1 MYGGIN
7 VNISVLLI
15 DNGNDGIDNYVRL
28 LAGCDIKVVKWDH
41 IQDCNVDNYELIV
54 LSHGREISVYRNDLE
69 KNLILSANIPI
80 IGVCYGFQ
88 MLSYT
93 YGLKIEE
100 LDPPSIG
107 TNKIIAKSQHAMFR
121 GISQFTSIE
130 KHKYGVK
137 TIGTNEKVICHAV
150 SDFGIEIIEILN
162 RKQYG
167 FQFHPEILDQDN
179 QGNIIF
185 NNLLAYL
192 FPNR

>member
-1 MYGGIN
+1 MYGGIGM
-7 VNISVLLI
+7 NISVLLI
-15 DNGNDGIDNYVRL
+15 DNGNDGIENYMHL
-28 LAGCDIKVVKWDH
+28 LAGCNVKVVKWNR
-41 IQDCNVDNYELIV
+41 IQECNVEKYELII
-54 LSHGREISVYRNDLE
+54 LSHGREISVYRNDSE
-69 KNLILSANIPI
+69 KNLILDSNIPI

-88 MLSYT
+88 MLSHT

-100 LDPPSIG
+100 LNPPSVG
-107 TNKIIAKSQHAMFR
+107 SNKIIATSRHAMFN
-121 GISQFTSIE
+121 GVNQFTSIE

-150 SDFGIEIIEILN
+150 SNFGVEIIEILN

-167 FQFHPEILDQDN
+167 FQFHPEIESQEN

-185 NNLLAYL
+185 KNLLTYL

>member
-1 MYGGIN
+1 M
-7 VNISVLLI
+7 NISVLLI
-15 DNGNDGIDNYVRL
+15 DNGNDGIDNYMHL
-28 LAGCDIKVVKWDH
+28 LAGCDIKVVKWNH
-41 IQDCNVDNYELIV
+41 IQDCNVDNFELIV
-54 LSHGREISVYRNDLE
+54 LSHGREISVYRNELE
-69 KNLILSANIPI
+69 KELILNATIPI
-80 IGVCYGFQ
+80 VGVCYGFQ
-88 MLSYT
+88 MLSHT

-100 LDPPSIG
+100 LVPPSIG
-107 TNKIIAKSQHAMFR
+107 SNKIIVKSQHAMFG

-137 TIGTNEKVICHAV
+137 TIGTNEKVKCHAV
-150 SDFGIEIIEILN
+150 SDFGIEIIEISD

-167 FQFHPEILDQDN
+167 FQFHPEIFDQEN